1 MENCIRTARTYRV
14 IVLNPKAG
22 NFLGPDEPNS
32 GWYKKTLLMLGMMFF
47 LIAVL
52 STLFPSPAKAN
63 PTGELRILTSM
74 PRTFFEPFAQAFE
87 ELYPQISVVVLN
99 KNTNAAVA
107 EIVRGNPR
115 AFDVFWASSAEAFA
129 VLNAQSAFLEYGD
142 EIKSLLSQATIA
154 QNQLQNQLSAQKP
167 LSAFFPFALSS
178 IGWTQNQSSPLPRP
192 YQWED
197 LLNPIYVEKIGM
209 AAPSRS
215 GSTHMFVERFLQVR
229 GWEEGWAYLLELSAN
244 LSTITSRSFGVIDGV
259 IKQRFDI
266 GITLDFLAQSR
277 RENGLLFSYGRPLM
291 VMPAQ
296 IGLLN
301 GGNSSEMAARFVE
314 MVLSNQGQNLLLI
327 PQISRVPIL
336 EELRD
341 ASPEISSK
349 INNALQLSWQPYDAL
364 LARDRYWSVNAIF
377 DEFITFQLPKRKSL
391 WQRVRELEATNRG
404 DFASQIA
411 EIKRL
416 LVQMP
421 INEAAAQD
429 PKLNDDLT
437 RITALAAPTDFQRS
451 ILFKWTEQ
459 ATELLDR
466 ADKILSLL
474 ENGSIQ
480 EQ

>member
-1 MENCIRTARTYRV
+1 MKNCIRTTLVFKDIFLKPQIGNR
-14 IVLNPKAG
+14 LNF
-22 NFLGPDEPNS
+22 NYSISE
-32 GWYKKTLLMLGMMFF
+32 WYKKNLLLPGLMIF
-47 LIAVL
+47 LTIIF
-52 STLFPSPAKAN
+52 SSLFLAPANAN

-87 ELYPQISVVVLN
+87 DLYPKVSVVVLN

-115 AFDVFWASSAEAFA
+115 SFDVFWASSAEAFA
-129 VLNAQSAFLEYGD
+129 VLNSQGAFLEFGD
-142 EIKSLLSQATIA
+142 ELQNRLSQTVIA
-154 QNQLQNQLSAQKP
+154 QNQTQNQLSAQKSLP
-167 LSAFFPFALSS
+167 AFFPFALSS
-178 IGWTQNQSSPLPRP
+178 IGWTQNQASSLPRP

-197 LLNPIYVEKIGM
+197 LLNPIYAEKIGM

-229 GWEEGWAYLLELSAN
+229 GWEEGWAYLLELSGN

-301 GGNSSEMAARFVE
+301 GGNSSETAARFVE

-327 PQISRVPIL
+327 PQISRVPII

-341 ASPEISSK
+341 ASPEISGK
-349 INNALQLSWQPYDAL
+349 INNALQLSWQPYNAL

-391 WQRVRELEATNRG
+391 WQRVRELEAKNGT
-404 DFASQIA
+404 DFALQIA

-429 PKLNDDLT
+429 PMLNDDLT
-437 RITALAAPTDFQRS
+437 RITALAAPTDFQRT
-451 ILFKWTEQ
+451 ILTEWTKQ
-459 ATELLDR
+459 ASELLAQ
-466 ADKILSLL
+466 ADEILSLL
-474 ENGSIQ
+474 ENGSNNGQ
-480 EQ
+480 

>member
-1 MENCIRTARTYRV
+1 MI
-14 IVLNPKAG
+14 
-22 NFLGPDEPNS
+22 FLTIIFS
-32 GWYKKTLLMLGMMFF
+32 SLF
-47 LIAVL
+47 L
-52 STLFPSPAKAN
+52 TPANAN

-87 ELYPQISVVVLN
+87 DLYPEVSVVVLN

-115 AFDVFWASSAEAFA
+115 SFDVFWASSSEAFA
-129 VLNAQSAFLEYGD
+129 VLNSQGAFLEYGD
-142 EIKSLLSQATIA
+142 ELKTRLPGQSNLA
-154 QNQLQNQLSAQKP
+154 
-167 LSAFFPFALSS
+167 AFFPFALSS
-178 IGWTQNQSSPLPRP
+178 IGWTQNQASSLPRP

-197 LLNPIYVEKIGM
+197 LLNPIYAEKIGM

-229 GWEEGWAYLLELSAN
+229 GWEEGWAYLLELSGN

-301 GGNSSEMAARFVE
+301 GGNSSETAARFVE

-327 PQISRVPIL
+327 PQISRVPII

-341 ASPEISSK
+341 ASPEISGK
-349 INNALQLSWQPYDAL
+349 INNALQLSWQPYNAL

-391 WQRVRELEATNRG
+391 WQRVRELEAKNG
-404 DFASQIA
+404 AEYALQIA

-429 PKLNDDLT
+429 PMLNDDLT
-437 RITALAAPTDFQRS
+437 RITALAAPTDFQRV
-451 ILFKWTEQ
+451 ILTEWTKQASELLEQ
-459 ATELLDR
+459 ADE
-466 ADKILSLL
+466 ILSLL
-474 ENGSIQ
+474 ENGSNNGQ
-480 EQ
+480 